1 MSITEDPQSYIESK
15 YLPSDVL
22 LKEPSKM
29 GGVQVTQIL
38 EFWRRRQQIDPED
51 VFRFVAWKD
60 SEGALQRLVGE
71 DEHWSDKAL
80 GKRRRQGEQISL
92 NCGVSTKK
100 IT

>member
-1 MSITEDPQSYIESK
+1 MSITEDLQSYIESK

-29 GGVQVTQIL
+29 GGVQVTRIL
-38 EFWRRRQQIDPED
+38 EFWRRQQIDPED

-60 SEGALQRLVGE
+60 SEGALQRSVGE

-92 NCGVSTKK
+92 NCGASSKN